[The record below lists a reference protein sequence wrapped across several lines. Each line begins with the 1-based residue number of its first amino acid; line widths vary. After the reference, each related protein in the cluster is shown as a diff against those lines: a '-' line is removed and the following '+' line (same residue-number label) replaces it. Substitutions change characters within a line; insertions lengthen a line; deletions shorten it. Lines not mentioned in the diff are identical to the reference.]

1 MAGWTRE
8 SLLSHLSYGH
18 LVEQEAVVPSLLPR
32 RLDIKHRAASAS
44 TLESLPLEILHLIC
58 EKADLLSLLRL
69 SRTSI
74 RAREAITSFPAFAFL
89 LAHASSTL
97 KALSQTNLLPYHACI
112 DIYAAL
118 RSRTCASCHAA
129 PGIYFFLLD
138 CQRVCFSCLRINPAL
153 WIIPLPFARRCFK
166 LDLDYSTPSASLLQ
180 IPILQ
185 VRGKE
190 ACTSVQSA
198 RWLAT
203 SIHGSM
209 EEVYRLQAEGGM
221 HASSLMEGYLMQF
234 LRDAP
239 LQPFTPFMLSST
251 GWWEELS
258 DFYSTMLD
266 ELCITSRGCVASS
279 LSLSVSDGTATT
291 ASVES
296 DGLWCRG
303 CSRMVSWYRQGR
315 LGSEAASIIMPGV
328 PQGFEMVEAL
338 YRRASCVW
346 SRDRFW
352 EHVASCYAV
361 AEEMPE
367 ISRVMADLH
376 LI

>member
-44 TLESLPLEILHLIC
+44 ALESLPLEILHLIC

-89 LAHASSTL
+89 LAHASSAL

-138 CQRVCFSCLRINPAL
+138 SPASSR
-153 WIIPLPFARRCFK
+153 FRYYKFVARRHAHLSK
-166 LDLDYSTPSASLLQ
+166 AQDGSLHLSTD
-180 IPILQ
+180 
-185 VRGKE
+185 
-190 ACTSVQSA
+190 
-198 RWLAT
+198 RWRKST
-203 SIHGSM
+203 VS
-209 EEVYRLQAEGGM
+209 RLGM

-266 ELCITSRGCVASS
+266 ELCITSRGCVAS
-279 LSLSVSDGTATT
+279 LLSVSDGTATT

-303 CSRMVSWYRQGR
+303 CSRMVSWYKQGR

-338 YRRASCVW
+338 YRRASYAW

-352 EHVASCYAV
+352 EHVASCYAA

-367 ISRVMADLH
+367 ISQVMADLH